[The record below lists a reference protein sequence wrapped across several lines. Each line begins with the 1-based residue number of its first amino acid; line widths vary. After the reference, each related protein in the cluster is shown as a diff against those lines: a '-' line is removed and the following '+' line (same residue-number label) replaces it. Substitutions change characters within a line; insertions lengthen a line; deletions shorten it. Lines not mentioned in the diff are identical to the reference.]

1 MDHCVTQC
9 EFFNNKSSRK
19 ELKMRGLLYI
29 EYGWRDFEDNLNGS
43 VNAWFWKGWI
53 NSFSTDVLCFV
64 RSHDDFISTINWIEK
79 LEISSIDLNVD
90 KLWSELKTEEGYSA
104 EIVRTYIPGD
114 ICPHN
119 VPTMSAQHL
128 PHETY
133 ILREMLCGHSAD
145 LYLQGYMSALYPSS
159 VFSSEQS
166 FLPSKHFL
174 SFSRI

>member
-1 MDHCVTQC
+1 
-9 EFFNNKSSRK
+9 
-19 ELKMRGLLYI
+19 MRGLLYI

-119 VPTMSAQHL
+119 ISRKIYVSRGRCCADIVR
-128 PHETY
+128 TY
-133 ILREMLCGHSAD
+133 ISRDICRTISFFGFHLCLPIKGTATCEIFNSLLLNHVPIGHTIRTS
-145 LYLQGYMSALYPSS
+145 
-159 VFSSEQS
+159 
-166 FLPSKHFL
+166 
-174 SFSRI
+174 

>member
-119 VPTMSAQHL
+119 ISRKIYVSRGRCCADIVRT
-128 PHETY
+128 
-133 ILREMLCGHSAD
+133 LCRHCAD
-145 LYLQGYMSALYPSS
+145 IYLQGYMSHYILLR
-159 VFSSEQS
+159 FSS
-166 FLPSKHFL
+166 L
-174 SFSRI
+174 SANKRDSNLWNL